1 MQLTN
6 KQEQGLKEAI
16 LRFAQG
22 EKYTIISGY
31 AGTGK
36 TVLIKFII
44 EALQIDPKKV
54 VYATFTGKAAEVL
67 RKKGNKNVMTL
78 HRLLYR
84 NILMPNGKYARIPK
98 NTLEYDI
105 VVIDELSMVP
115 EGMIK
120 QLLSYDIYLL
130 GLGDPF
136 QLPPINPKTDNHL
149 LDHPHVFLDEI
160 MRQAK
165 ESEIIRLTMDIR
177 EGKEIP
183 YQKGSE
189 VQVLPSSEVVFG
201 MYTWADQIICA
212 TNQTRQNI
220 NQQYRFLKFGNE
232 QSQSLL
238 LPNDKIIC
246 LQNNW
251 DIFSENEAPLVN
263 GMIGTVVDFNSDI
276 VSIKIGI
283 NRKDFPVYIL
293 KKLITDDNDYFSN
306 IIVDKLYLQ
315 SSQQSISLQDIVK
328 IKKQDKIKIPQLFDY
343 GYAIT
348 CHKAQGSQW
357 DNVLV
362 FEENFPFKKEEHAK
376 WLYTACT
383 RSASRLVL
391 IK

>member
-1 MQLTN
+1 M
-6 KQEQGLKEAI
+6 
-16 LRFAQG
+16 
-22 EKYTIISGY
+22 
-31 AGTGK
+31 
-36 TVLIKFII
+36 
-44 EALQIDPKKV
+44 
-54 VYATFTGKAAEVL
+54 
-67 RKKGNKNVMTL
+67 
-78 HRLLYR
+78 
-84 NILMPNGKYARIPK
+84 
-98 NTLEYDI
+98 
-105 VVIDELSMVP
+105 
-115 EGMIK
+115 
-120 QLLSYDIYLL
+120 
-130 GLGDPF
+130 
-136 QLPPINPKTDNHL
+136 PPINPKTDNHL

-315 SSQQSISLQDIVK
+315 SSQRSISLQDIVK